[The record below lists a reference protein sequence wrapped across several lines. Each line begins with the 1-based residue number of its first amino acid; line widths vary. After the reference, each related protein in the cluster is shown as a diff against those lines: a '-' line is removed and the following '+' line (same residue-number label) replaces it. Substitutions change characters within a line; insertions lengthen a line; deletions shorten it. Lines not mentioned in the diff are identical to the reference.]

1 MYIQYGDCQIHNME
15 LAVIK
20 RLPHG
25 REGLRASITFFLL
38 ESEIDE
44 LLAALN
50 SLAKQRSK
58 AR

>member
-1 MYIQYGDCQIHNME
+1 MYIQSGDCQIHNME
-15 LAVIK
+15 LTEIK
-20 RLPHG
+20 RLPRG
-25 REGLRASITFFLL
+25 REGLRVSIAFFLL

>member
-1 MYIQYGDCQIHNME
+1 ME

-44 LLAALN
+44 LRAALN

>member
-1 MYIQYGDCQIHNME
+1 ME
-15 LAVIK
+15 LTEIK
-20 RLPHG
+20 RLPRG
-25 REGLRASITFFLL
+25 REGLRVSIAFFLL

-58 AR
+58 TR